1 MLQGDTRSAEGRRA
15 AFSGVV
21 WGGEI
26 AGRQHTDVMGSRGWG
41 VCRCRGGACRAQ
53 MLRGEE
59 AAEALAGWLLRWEDE
74 GHTSGGLGHRLRG
87 TAGVASARVAP
98 GSGWREGTRML
109 ERSSCLS
116 RPPTVNPHT

>member
-1 MLQGDTRSAEGRRA
+1 MLQGDTRSAEGRCA

-26 AGRQHTDVMGSRGWG
+26 VGRQHTDVMGSSGWG
-41 VCRCRGGACRAQ
+41 VCRWRGGACRAQ

-59 AAEALAGWLLRWEDE
+59 AAEALARRPLHREDE
-74 GHTSGGLGHRLRG
+74 EHASGGLGHRLRG

-98 GSGWREGTRML
+98 GSGWREGTRTL
-109 ERSSCLS
+109 EHSSCLS